1 MNSERIPHKPSC
13 RCESAF
19 ALIVWIG
26 VIAVLAILAVV
37 ILPTLI
43 RGIDFQV
50 ARDESATIRALGDAF
65 QNTVKREGYIPA
77 ATNWAE
83 TIAAE
88 AAMSVAAITNNP
100 RGQPR
105 LLLIDTGGWFTNVTL
120 PYTQTVSGTTI
131 LPANARM
138 LIASSL
144 GAPLPSALTNGP
156 LGATNFAALWNAAE
170 GTTNFP
176 MTGIWAGWSGR
187 SEDVKL
193 QRINLQPL
201 FIRLQHPVTYYP
213 TNGSSGR
220 GLYSIGDDMNLYQ
233 APYLISNTPPPA
245 YYVQSTILRLYNDTT
260 NLDSTQ
266 VLNRDGSF
274 IYRDGIWQGLNGGA
288 AANGVDLAGVVLAF
302 LNAVP
307 NTRARNGAD
316 QQRLVVQSMMNYMS
330 NYIAWADSD
339 FLDAGLKS
347 DAMSA
352 QINMIGTLQDLFQG
366 AYYATNASGPQ

>member
-1 MNSERIPHKPSC
+1 MIRRPEP
-13 RCESAF
+13 AF

-26 VIAVLAILAVV
+26 VIAVLGILAVV

-50 ARDESATIRALGDAF
+50 ARDESATLRSLGDAF
-65 QNTVKREGYIPA
+65 QNTVKRQGYIPA

-105 LLLIDTGGWFTNVTL
+105 VLLIDTGGWFTNVTL
-120 PYTQTVSGTTI
+120 PYTQTASGTTI

-138 LIASSL
+138 IIASSL

-156 LGATNFAALWNAAE
+156 LNAANFAALWNAAE

-176 MTGIWAGWSGR
+176 TTGVWAGWSGR

-201 FIRLQHPVTYYP
+201 FIQLKPLLTYYLP
-213 TNGSSGR
+213 VGPL
-220 GLYSIGDDMNLYQ
+220 GLYSIGNDMNLYP
-233 APYLISNTPPPA
+233 APYSNPSNSPPA
-245 YYVQSTILRLYNDTT
+245 AFYFQSTILRLYSDTT

-274 IYRDGIWQGLNGGA
+274 IYRDRIWQGGNGGA
-288 AANGVDLAGVVLAF
+288 LAGGVDLAGVVLAF

-307 NTRARNGAD
+307 NTRAANGAD

-330 NYIAWADSD
+330 NYIAWADSG
-339 FLDAGLKS
+339 FNDASIKS
-347 DAMSA
+347 YLLNTA
-352 QINMIGTLQDLFQG
+352 QPQMIATIQDIFQG
-366 AYYATNASGPQ
+366 SYYPTNASGPQ